1 MANPHGNTEG
11 EGGVG
16 GSGGYKQRQLLAKL
30 QGGAAVGYHLL
41 KVGELVEEL
50 LLWIL
55 RFSGG
60 SNSVVICFT
69 IKEGLLMKCSEVLCQ
84 IGCP

>member
-41 KVGELVEEL
+41 KVGEITEISQSSCWDFEIF
-50 LLWIL
+50 W
-55 RFSGG
+55 G
-60 SNSVVICFT
+60 
-69 IKEGLLMKCSEVLCQ
+69 IKFRRHVLHN
-84 IGCP
+84 

>member
-11 EGGVG
+11 EG

-41 KVGELVEEL
+41 KVGE
-50 LLWIL
+50 I
-55 RFSGG
+55 
-60 SNSVVICFT
+60 T
-69 IKEGLLMKCSEVLCQ
+69 DT
-84 IGCP
+84 